1 MAILPIIAISGPH
14 GSGKS
19 TAAKTVAE
27 LLNYTYVSAG
37 QLFREMAREKGMNL
51 EEFSERAEVDEE
63 IDRYIDNK
71 TLELAQIENG
81 IIVDA
86 QLGGWILRKVADL
99 IIYITA
105 PLKTRIQRIA
115 ERENRSLE
123 EIKKETLMR
132 EESERDRY
140 QKLYN
145 INISDLSIYDVI
157 INTKKYDASECVDII
172 MASVKK
178 ITKGEKK

>member
-1 MAILPIIAISGPH
+1 MPIIAISGPH

-19 TAAKTVAE
+19 TAARTVAE
-27 LLNYTYVSAG
+27 LLSYTYVSAG
-37 QLFREMAREKGMNL
+37 QLFREMAKEKGL
-51 EEFSERAEVDEE
+51 TIEALSKLAETDNE
-63 IDRYIDNK
+63 IDTYIDNK
-71 TLELAQIENG
+71 TVELAQVENG

-86 QLGGWILRKVADL
+86 QLGGWVLRKVADL

-105 PLKTRIQRIA
+105 PVKTRIQRIA
-115 ERENRSLE
+115 EREDRSIE

-157 INTKKYDASECVDII
+157 INTKKYDAAECVDII

-178 ITKGEKK
+178 ITKGE

>member
-1 MAILPIIAISGPH
+1 MPIIAVSGPH

-19 TAAKTVAE
+19 TAAKTVSE
-27 LLNYTYVSAG
+27 LLNYTYISAG
-37 QLFREMAREKGMNL
+37 QLFREMAKENGMTL
-51 EEFSERAEVDEE
+51 EEFSKRAESNEE
-63 IDRYIDNK
+63 IDRYIDNR
-71 TLELAQIENG
+71 TLELAKAENG

-115 ERENRSLE
+115 ERENRAIE

-132 EESERDRY
+132 EESERHRY

-145 INISDLSIYDVI
+145 IDVSDLSIYDVI
-157 INTKKYDASECVDII
+157 INTKKYDAADCVDIV

-178 ITKGEKK
+178 ITKGEKE

>member
-1 MAILPIIAISGPH
+1 LPIIAISGPH

-19 TAAKTVAE
+19 TAARTVAE

-37 QLFREMAREKGMNL
+37 QLFREMAKEKGL
-51 EEFSERAEVDEE
+51 TIEELSKLAETNNE
-63 IDRYIDNK
+63 IDNYIDNK
-71 TLELAQIENG
+71 TVELAQVENG
-81 IIVDA
+81 LIVDA
-86 QLGGWILRKVADL
+86 QLGGWVLRKVADL

-115 ERENRSLE
+115 EREDRSIE

-157 INTKKYDASECVDII
+157 INTKKYDAAGCVDII

-178 ITKGEKK
+178 ITKGE

>member
-1 MAILPIIAISGPH
+1 MEILPIIAISGPH

-27 LLNYTYVSAG
+27 LLNYKYVSAG

-51 EEFSERAEVDEE
+51 EEFSERAELDEE
-63 IDRYIDNK
+63 IDRYIDAK
-71 TLELAQIENG
+71 TLELAQTEDG

-105 PLKTRIQRIA
+105 PVKTRIQRIA
-115 ERENRSLE
+115 ERENRFIE

-145 INISDLSIYDVI
+145 IDISDLSIYDVI
-157 INTKKYDASECVDII
+157 INTKKYDATECVDII

-178 ITKGEKK
+178 ITKGE